1 MDAVPDVNDSEHYRK
16 LERLYAAA
24 PISHWFGSSI
34 VVSEGRADVR
44 IPVRTE
50 FHHAAH
56 AVHGSV
62 YFRALDDAAFFA
74 ANSIVHNVLVLTV
87 SFTVHFTRPITSG
100 ELRAAGRLIHAGG
113 RMLTAEATLVDGD
126 GQLLGHGT
134 GVFTRSS
141 IALNHSIGYA

>member
-1 MDAVPDVNDSEHYRK
+1 MADDEHHRK

-24 PISHWFGSSI
+24 PISGWYGATI
-34 VVSEGRADVR
+34 AIADGRSEVR
-44 IPVRTE
+44 IAVRPE

-74 ANSIVHNVLVLTV
+74 ANSRVRDVLVLTV
-87 SFTVHFTRPITSG
+87 SYTVHFARPVTSG
-100 ELRAAGRLIHAGG
+100 VLRAEGRLLHASG
-113 RMLTAEATLVDGD
+113 RLFLAEAELLDGE
-126 GQLLGHGT
+126 GQMLGRGS

-141 IALNHSIGYA
+141 IPLDPAIGYA